1 MKFTRWGI
9 VSLVVMAT
17 VVLSGCSP
25 AVQKGKDPKMDYPQA
40 QAELARL
47 YAMAQDA
54 VGGTWKPMEFG
65 ADSCAL
71 PSGARGA
78 QTGGGSDG
86 PGVPLEQQQAIIDQV
101 VAAWT
106 KAGVVPVVSARPPIK
121 GIVAVSVNYP
131 GNWVDA
137 VGRFVNFEIATTAS
151 TLEGQT
157 RCVPGDA
164 DAINTEYQRLHPQPT
179 LLPGP

>member
-86 PGVPLEQQQAIIDQV
+86 PGVPLEQQRAIIDQV

-106 KAGVVPVVSARPPIK
+106 RAGFKPFVSARPPVK
-121 GIVAVSVNYP
+121 SIVATQVRYP
-131 GNWVDA
+131 ASGYGVD
-137 VGRFVNFEIATTAS
+137 GFTLSFEIATTAS
-151 TLEGQT
+151 TVDGQT